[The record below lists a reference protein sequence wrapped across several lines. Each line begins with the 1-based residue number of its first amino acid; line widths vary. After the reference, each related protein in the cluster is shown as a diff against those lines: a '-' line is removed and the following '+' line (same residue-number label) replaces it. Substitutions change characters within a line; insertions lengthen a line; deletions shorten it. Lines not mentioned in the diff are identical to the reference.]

1 MSKIKYIKI
10 RLREEQQAMM
20 LALYTGECKDKYE
33 WSPRFEEIFSLKD
46 SYTCS
51 DVKKIRSTFKN
62 CNVLMESFNN
72 YLSLGLVV

>member
-20 LALYTGECKDKYE
+20 LALHTGECKDKYE
-33 WSPRFEEIFSLKD
+33 WSPRFEKIFSLKD

-51 DVKKIRSTFKN
+51 DVKKIRSDFSE